1 VNKGLWL
8 LSFLLALFLHG
19 AVAAGI
25 LFWHPG
31 MRKIVIYSPSF
42 SVALYSRVPG
52 SKPPVST
59 RPKPQVIK
67 REKPPIKKPLSPP
80 SKPKP
85 AQKKTWK
92 VKGKKT
98 SHKKRIPSKKKGS
111 RVKGR
116 SSKKA
121 SQAKALLEKALAK
134 VGKEVVMGGM
144 GTGREAIEIQ
154 YKKYYDEIWRRVKA
168 SWILSE
174 EIVAEGANP
183 LAVVVVRIAKDGSLL
198 DMKLEKSSQNRVF
211 DQSCLR
217 AVKKA
222 APFPPLP
229 KDYPQRYM
237 ELGLRFKPWE

>member
-1 VNKGLWL
+1 VVNKGLWL

-31 MRKIVIYSPSF
+31 MREIVIYSPSF

-92 VKGKKT
+92 VKGKGA
-98 SHKKRIPSKKKGS
+98 SKKNIPSKEGGS
-111 RVKGR
+111 RVKGG
-116 SSKKA
+116 S

-168 SWILSE
+168 SWILPE

>member
-1 VNKGLWL
+1 MNKGLWL

-19 AVAAGI
+19 VVAAGI
-25 LFWHPG
+25 LFWHAG
-31 MRKIVIYSPSF
+31 MRKTVIYSPSF

-52 SKPPVST
+52 PKPPIST
-59 RPKPQVIK
+59 KPKPQMTERK
-67 REKPPIKKPLSPP
+67 AFPIKKSLPP
-80 SKPKP
+80 SSKPKP
-85 AQKKTWK
+85 AHKKAWK

-98 SHKKRIPSKKKGS
+98 IRKKRASSKKRTLHRSKG
-111 RVKGR
+111 KP
-116 SSKKA
+116 SKKA
-121 SQAKALLEKALAK
+121 SQALLERALAK

-144 GTGREAIEIQ
+144 STGREAIEIQ
-154 YKKYYDEIWRRVKA
+154 YKEYYDEIWRRVKA
-168 SWILSE
+168 SWILPE
-174 EIVAEGANP
+174 EIVAEGANL

-198 DMKLEKSSQNRVF
+198 EMKLEKSSKNKVF

>member
-1 VNKGLWL
+1 VNKGLWF

-52 SKPPVST
+52 PKPVST

-67 REKPPIKKPLSPP
+67 RAKSPIKKPFPTP

-92 VKGKKT
+92 VKGKKA
-98 SHKKRIPSKKKGS
+98 SHKKRMPPNK
-111 RVKGR
+111 RRAQVKGK

-121 SQAKALLEKALAK
+121 SQTKALLEKALAK
-134 VGKEVVMGGM
+134 VSKEVVMGGM
-144 GTGREAIEIQ
+144 GTGREAIEIK

-168 SWILSE
+168 SWILPE
-174 EIVAEGANP
+174 EIVAEGTD
-183 LAVVVVRIAKDGSLL
+183 LSAVVVVRIAKDGSL
-198 DMKLEKSSQNRVF
+198 
-211 DQSCLR
+211 
-217 AVKKA
+217 
-222 APFPPLP
+222 
-229 KDYPQRYM
+229 
-237 ELGLRFKPWE
+237 WT